1 MVVFKKTW
9 RNNISF
15 KKEIEKIVSLQVKG
29 LIQIIVKFK
38 NEKYLCMFLSSNTN
52 EHPLEKHTHFFLSLG
67 GSRVLES
74 IEINWGIGF
83 KCDT

>member
-29 LIQIIVKFK
+29 LIKIIVKFK

-74 IEINWGIGF
+74 IEIN
-83 KCDT
+83 

>member
-52 EHPLEKHTHFFLSLG
+52 EHSLEEHTHFFLSLG

-83 KCDT
+83 KLDT